1 MLVILAVCS
10 WFHLPDRKSL
20 QSQLECLYV
29 GHALYWQWY
38 VNVLVQH
45 GVVCSTQLSSHYG
58 NWNFDVF
65 LIFCP
70 HTLILSPPTPSPIPQ
85 TTLSFTLFSIMH
97 LQLYPPLLLQ
107 LFSLIPTTVLT
118 PTALFILSL
127 SLTLLQ
133 FSTFSSRWG
142 EVIGLMFQS
151 LFLDN
156 ASWSHEILFDN
167 SW

>member
-1 MLVILAVCS
+1 MWVMLFTGNGMLM
-10 WFHLPDRKSL
+10 
-20 QSQLECLYV
+20 CLYSME
-29 GHALYWQWY
+29 WY
-38 VNVLVQH
+38 ARRSCPVITVIEILM
-45 GVVCSTQLSSHYG
+45 SFSSSVHILTY
-58 NWNFDVF
+58 
-65 LIFCP
+65 
-70 HTLILSPPTPSPIPQ
+70 LSPPTPSPIPQ

-142 EVIGLMFQS
+142 EVIGFMFQS

-156 ASWSHEILFDN
+156 AS
-167 SW
+167 